1 MRSLDTTLEAC
12 VALACGIR
20 AVECCSVVRAGPY
33 LDGLNGDGQLDVL
46 VVFGQLVLGR
56 PVSGG
61 PGGESSRGRTL
72 SGSLRKWP
80 DMGRPLQS
88 VSQANGSGGYAVY
101 SAGPGTHVLSFA
113 AFKLSR
119 NFSPISV
126 VDAAVSPPS
135 SASVCPRSPCQHCPQ
150 TPQAISLW
158 DMYARVG
165 GARGVGGGVEGQR
178 KVKVARSSN
187 QVRRRALPIH
197 RPQPSRIPHATV
209 SPNRTEPRPTPPRPI
224 FTTRGART
232 GSFWRFD
239 GRPSFSGAAAPDAL
253 RFAALSISDF
263 RRRVDSRNN

>member
-1 MRSLDTTLEAC
+1 
-12 VALACGIR
+12 
-20 AVECCSVVRAGPY
+20 
-33 LDGLNGDGQLDVL
+33 
-46 VVFGQLVLGR
+46 
-56 PVSGG
+56 
-61 PGGESSRGRTL
+61 
-72 SGSLRKWP
+72 
-80 DMGRPLQS
+80 MGRPLQS

-135 SASVCPRSPCQHCPQ
+135 SASVCTRSPCQHCPQ

-158 DMYARVG
+158 DVYARVG

-197 RPQPSRIPHATV
+197 RPQPSRIPHRDRV
-209 SPNRTEPRPTPPRPI
+209 SQSHRAPTD
-224 FTTRGART
+224 TTASHLHHPGCTYR
-232 GSFWRFD
+232 
-239 GRPSFSGAAAPDAL
+239 
-253 RFAALSISDF
+253 
-263 RRRVDSRNN
+263 